1 MDRWHERFD
10 SVCLSEDGGGG
21 FGEGNWER
29 ICFEAL
35 LVCSDDTEMECS
47 IPFRFKVSPLQ
58 EIVL

>member
-21 FGEGNWER
+21 FRGRKLREK
-29 ICFEAL
+29 CFEAL

-47 IPFRFKVSPLQ
+47 NPYM
-58 EIVL
+58 